1 MNEKILAVIPARAN
15 SKGVKNKNI
24 KRLVNKPLISH
35 TIDFVKRLKFVNKI
49 IVSSDSLKIKK
60 ISEKKKVEFFLRP
73 KSLATDK
80 SKIDKTLLDI
90 LKKKSLDKNFKYLLL
105 FEPTSPFRK
114 IQTIKECVKILKKPE
129 ITSVFTVSKT
139 DKLLGEIKKKKFR
152 IVINNVR
159 RRQDRKDIFFE
170 CGSVY
175 GLKIEDFIQN
185 KKIIDENS
193 YPLEINEIEA
203 IDINSD
209 FDFLVASCLFKFLKS
224 KSV

>member
-15 SKGVKNKNI
+15 SKGIKNKNI

-35 TIDFVKRLKFVNKI
+35 TIDFVKRLKFVSKI

-60 ISEKKKVEFFLRP
+60 ISEKKKVDFFLRP

-90 LKKKSLDKNFKYLLL
+90 LKKNSLNNNFKYLLL

-114 IQTIKECVKILKKPE
+114 IQTIKECVKILKKPKV
-129 ITSVFTVSKT
+129 TSVFTVCKT
-139 DKLLGEIKKKKFR
+139 DKLLGKIKKNKFKLA
-152 IVINNVR
+152 VNNIR
-159 RRQDRKDIFFE
+159 RRQDRGDIFFE

-175 GLKIEDFIQN
+175 GLKIKDFIQK
-185 KKIIDENS
+185 KKIIDEDS
-193 YPLEINEIEA
+193 YPIEISEIEA
-203 IDINSD
+203 IDINSN
-209 FDFLVASCLFKFLKS
+209 FDFLVASCLFKFLKL
-224 KSV
+224 KSL

>member
-1 MNEKILAVIPARAN
+1 M
-15 SKGVKNKNI
+15 
-24 KRLVNKPLISH
+24 
-35 TIDFVKRLKFVNKI
+35 
-49 IVSSDSLKIKK
+49 
-60 ISEKKKVEFFLRP
+60 
-73 KSLATDK
+73 ATDK